1 LVNNWSERR
10 PRPIL
15 DGNMI
20 QLVDRYFLK
29 QPGVRRFVTKLFN
42 GNRNARV
49 TLLAQSY
56 QVHTLREHGFYRASK
71 IARTCSLFRDEAP
84 VLIHLAGLLS
94 EGDTFLDIGANI
106 GIFAANMARFRSI
119 YPKLK
124 VYAFEPNHDTANR
137 LRENV
142 EPLGVEVFTI
152 ALSNRNGTLEFVGG
166 AVSNVFTTVENA
178 SSYSISK
185 ERTTCECRRL
195 DDMSIAGNSLVMKI
209 DVEGQEWEVL
219 EGSLSYF
226 EAGKV
231 KAVYLDDY
239 KDSRVRG
246 FLDHYGFRYLNG
258 RTLDQATE
266 ETRHLLAVKS
276 VAVEET
282 LSPAVAVVPH

>member
-1 LVNNWSERR
+1 
-10 PRPIL
+10 
-15 DGNMI
+15 MI
-20 QLVDRYFLK
+20 QLIDRYFLK
-29 QPGVRRFVTKLFN
+29 QPGVRRFVTKLFD
-42 GNRNARV
+42 GNREARV

-56 QVHTLREHGFYRASK
+56 QVHTVREHGFYRASK
-71 IARTCSLFRDEAP
+71 IARTCSLFRDEAS

-124 VYAFEPNHDTANR
+124 IYAFEPNHDTANR
-137 LRENV
+137 LRGNV
-142 EPLGVEVFTI
+142 EPLGVEVFSI
-152 ALSNRNGTLEFVGG
+152 ALSNRNGSLEFVGG

-178 SSYSISK
+178 SSYSISQ
-185 ERTTCECRRL
+185 ERSTCECRRL
-195 DDMSIAGNSLVMKI
+195 DDIPIAGNSLVMKI

-219 EGSLSYF
+219 EGSRSYF

-246 FLDHYGFRYLNG
+246 FLDHYGFFYLNG
-258 RTLDQATE
+258 RTLDQVTA
-266 ETRHLLAVKS
+266 ETRHLLAVNS
-276 VAVEET
+276 VA
-282 LSPAVAVVPH
+282 LAGDSSAMFANIRH